1 MQESPLPPWNRH
13 HSPLY
18 VSAIFTFRSQSRP
31 RDKKS
36 RARSRRSQ
44 NRALS
49 VPPAFIRCPQCH
61 SDSPPSLCEP
71 GAPAP
76 GYSPS
81 PTRCCRASWWHRHLS
96 LSSVAIRLHLS
107 LFCSEHTSR
116 TSKPKLELP
125 RPHWSCTSS
134 ELSFPRARTYA
145 ASLKDP
151 IRPRAARLG
160 WRTALGQDACLGHD
174 SRALRESWSTQK
186 QCLWLQEPFKSEAVT
201 SAVRAEWHRG
211 LLEAGGAGTGLA
223 SIRLHTCR
231 PVACLFLSRT
241 SRLCSTYRSLLIVLY
256 AHFPGHYQP
265 LLVPALR
272 LDHVTCLG
280 RVTSLG
286 LWSSNGGSGFHSA
299 TKRGLNWSLRV
310 RVVASGVAVEETDA
324 WRSSSIQSPPL

>member
-174 SRALRESWSTQK
+174 PKAVPLAARTIQVRSSHFCSPGGMAQRSSRSRRCGDGASKYS
-186 QCLWLQEPFKSEAVT
+186 
-201 SAVRAEWHRG
+201 SAHVQTCS
-211 LLEAGGAGTGLA
+211 LPVSLENFQT
-223 SIRLHTCR
+223 
-231 PVACLFLSRT
+231 
-241 SRLCSTYRSLLIVLY
+241 VLY
-256 AHFPGHYQP
+256 ISVSAHRLVCPFPRT
-265 LLVPALR
+265 LSA
-272 LDHVTCLG
+272 
-280 RVTSLG
+280 
-286 LWSSNGGSGFHSA
+286 SSCP
-299 TKRGLNWSLRV
+299 
-310 RVVASGVAVEETDA
+310 
-324 WRSSSIQSPPL
+324 RSSSRPCDLSRPCDQSRLVEQ